1 MVTFNFSYAPG
12 TTLQQMMGFEMAG
25 RIWSTYLTD
34 NVTVNLHVEMTDRL
48 GANTLGGSIPRLN
61 AKQDFKPFRDSLFAD
76 SVSADD
82 RLAMNAVND
91 KEIDAWFDLYEGGN
105 GNSGSSLH
113 TNRMNITS
121 ANSKALGITLKKG
134 TSDQLDGYILMNK
147 LANQSAQWNYDYG
160 RSSQAPTNSVDFLST
175 ILHEMGH
182 VLGFA
187 SSVDRSG
194 WVNSRVRSNDE
205 RKNYES
211 NIKERIQHAT
221 PLDLFRYSTE
231 SGSNRDFSVG
241 GNIFLSLNQGQQSL
255 ASFSSGKDT
264 TAGGDGSQSSH
275 WKGTPGSTGIMDPSL
290 GLAERASIAAIDL
303 RVLDVIGWNL
313 SPQGINTALN
323 LSTLQDQSKQALAQ
337 RLGKTVAWIDANS
350 TLASQQLS
358 RNLTQDVL
366 TLIENSEVYDKGRR
380 PPNDPFGQILE
391 VLSLEGVFEEW
402 MSEDA
407 MKVGDRHQ
415 NQIFGSAQTDLI
427 SGMAGSDHL
436 VGNGGKDLIEGGKG
450 RDVLSGGNGND
461 VLTGGRQCDRLM
473 GGKGRD
479 VFVLQPIGGCDV
491 IQDFQDGKDQLGL
504 APSLQVEKLGIS
516 QVGKNTLIVWEGEA
530 IALLKGISANQ
541 ISAVDFMAA

>member
-91 KEIDAWFDLYEGGN
+91 KEIDAWFDLYEGSN

-147 LANQSAQWNYDYG
+147 LANQSTQWNYDYT

-175 ILHEMGH
+175 ILHEVGH

-194 WVNSRVRSNDE
+194 WVNSRVRSNNE
-205 RKNYES
+205 RKDYET

-290 GLAERASIAAIDL
+290 GLAERASITAIDL

-313 SPQGINTALN
+313 SSQGINTLLN

-337 RLGKTVAWIDANS
+337 RLGKTVAWVEANS
-350 TLASQQLS
+350 ALSSQQLS
-358 RNLTQDVL
+358 RDLTQEVL

-402 MSEDA
+402 MPEDA

-415 NQIFGSAQTDLI
+415 NQIFGSAKTDLI
-427 SGMAGSDHL
+427 SGLAGNDQL

-461 VLTGGRQCDRLM
+461 VLAGGRQCDRLT
-473 GGKGRD
+473 GGNGHD
-479 VFVLQPIGGCDV
+479 VFVLQPMGCDV
-491 IQDFQDGKDQLGL
+491 IQDFQEGQDQLGL
-504 APSLQVEKLGIS
+504 SPSLQVEKLGIS

-530 IALLKGISANQ
+530 IALLKGINANQ
-541 ISAVDFMAA
+541 ISAVDFMTA

>member
-48 GANTLGGSIPRLN
+48 GSNVLGGSIPRLN

-91 KEIDAWFDLYEGGN
+91 KEIDAWFDLYEDSN
-105 GNSGSSLH
+105 ANSGSSLH

-134 TSDQLDGYILMNK
+134 TGDQLDGYILMNK
-147 LANQSAQWNYDYG
+147 LANQSAQWNYDYT
-160 RSSQAPTNSVDFLST
+160 RSSQASTNSVDFLST

-194 WVNSRVRSNDE
+194 WVNSRVRSNNE
-205 RKNYES
+205 RKDYES

-231 SGSNRDFSVG
+231 SGINRDFSVG
-241 GNIFLSLNQGQQSL
+241 GNIFLSLNQGQQSI

-275 WKGTPGSTGIMDPSL
+275 WKGTPGSTGIMDPTL

-313 SPQGINTALN
+313 ASQGINTSLN
-323 LSTLQDQSKQALAQ
+323 LSNLQDQSKQALAQ
-337 RLGKTVAWIDANS
+337 RLGKTVAWIEANS

-358 RNLTQDVL
+358 RNLTQEVL
-366 TLIENSEVYDKGRR
+366 TLVENSEVYDKGRR

-391 VLSLEGVFEEW
+391 VLSLEGVFETW
-402 MSEDA
+402 MPEDA

-415 NQIFGSAQTDLI
+415 NQIFGSAKTDLI
-427 SGMAGSDHL
+427 SGMAGNDQL

-461 VLTGGRQCDRLM
+461 VLTGGRQCDRLT
-473 GGKGRD
+473 GGKGHD
-479 VFVLQPIGGCDV
+479 VFVLQPMGCDV

-504 APSLQVEKLGIS
+504 SPSLQVEKLGIS

-530 IALLKGISANQ
+530 IALLKGINTNQ
-541 ISAVDFMAA
+541 ISAVDFMTA